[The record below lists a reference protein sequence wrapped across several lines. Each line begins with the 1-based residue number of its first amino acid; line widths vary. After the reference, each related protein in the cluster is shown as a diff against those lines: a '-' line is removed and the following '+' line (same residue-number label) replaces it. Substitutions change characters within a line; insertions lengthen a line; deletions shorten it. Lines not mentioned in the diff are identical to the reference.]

1 MKNNITN
8 LEIKN
13 CVGCRSCSQSCPK
26 ECIIMQENNEGF
38 YFPYVEENK
47 CIECGLCIKHC
58 PILTPVNLAEE
69 NKDYYGLYVKDKN
82 LLLSSSSGGVF
93 SGIASYIL
101 EKRGVVFGCS
111 YDDNLIAKHIVVSS
125 CDDLI
130 KLQGSKYVASDTND
144 TYTQVKKILDK
155 SSKMVLYTGTPCQ
168 IAGLKAFLGKDYSN
182 LYTIDLICHGT
193 PSQKLFSK
201 YIEWLGNK
209 MKGKVIYYGFRDKDV
224 GGWSCGGKFK
234 TKTKT
239 KTKTLEASCDPYY
252 ASFLRGETYRESCYV
267 CKYSNMKR
275 VGDITIGDFWGVEKY
290 YSNIDRSKGVSCCII
305 NTEKGLDLFSTI
317 RERFFCFDCKK
328 DEITYANSNLNY
340 PTVRPKIRDTIYYGI
355 DGDLIEYF
363 KTFKVK
369 SKYIFQIKSF
379 ISKITPKFVKKLLK
393 EILRII

>member
-13 CVGCRSCSQSCPK
+13 CVGCRSCSQCCPK

-82 LLLSSSSGGVF
+82 LLLSSSSGGAFV
-93 SGIASYIL
+93 GIASYVL
-101 EKRGVVFGCS
+101 EKKGVVFGCS
-111 YDDNLIAKHIVVSS
+111 YDDNLIAKHIVVSV

-239 KTKTLEASCDPYY
+239 KTLEASCDPYY

-290 YSNIDRSKGVSCCII
+290 YPNNHNENGVSCCIVSSK
-305 NTEKGLDLFSTI
+305 KGKELFNVVSDK
-317 RERFFCFDCKK
+317 F
-328 DEITYANSNLNY
+328 
-340 PTVRPKIRDTIYYGI
+340 
-355 DGDLIEYF
+355 EYF
-363 KTFKVK
+363 EVK
-369 SKYIFQIKSF
+369 ETDLVKNNKNLLQPTLRPSVRDCVYKAVENDYFDDSF
-379 ISKITPKFVKKLLK
+379 LKFDSMFEYWVKKMV
-393 EILRII
+393 RIIFPKQIVLFLKKMIRR

>member
-1 MKNNITN
+1 MKNNITK

-13 CVGCRSCSQSCPK
+13 CVGCRSCLQSCPK

-38 YFPYVEENK
+38 YFPYVEEDK

-58 PILTPVNLAEE
+58 PILTPGNLAED

-82 LLLSSSSGGVF
+82 LLLSSSSGGAFV
-93 SGIASYIL
+93 GIASYVL
-101 EKRGVVFGCS
+101 EKEGVVFGCS
-111 YDDNLIAKHIVVSS
+111 YDDNLIAKHIVVSV

-155 SSKMVLYTGTPCQ
+155 SNKMVLYTGTPCQ
-168 IAGLKAFLGKDYSN
+168 IAGLKAFLGKDYTN
-182 LYTIDLICHGT
+182 LYTIDLLCHGT

-201 YIEWLGNK
+201 YIEWLGKK
-209 MKGKVIYYGFRDKDV
+209 MKGKIIYYGFRDKDV

-267 CKYSNMKR
+267 CKYANMKR

-290 YSNIDRSKGVSCCII
+290 YPNIHNENGVSCCIV
-305 NTEKGLDLFSTI
+305 NSKKGKELFN
-317 RERFFCFDCKK
+317 FV
-328 DEITYANSNLNY
+328 SN
-340 PTVRPKIRDTIYYGI
+340 KF
-355 DGDLIEYF
+355 EYF
-363 KTFKVK
+363 EVK
-369 SKYIFQIKSF
+369 ETDLVKNNKNLLQPTLRPNARDYVYKAVENDYFDDSF
-379 ISKITPKFVKKLLK
+379 LEFDSMFEYWVKKMV
-393 EILRII
+393 RIIFPKQIVLFLKKMIRR

>member
-13 CVGCRSCSQSCPK
+13 CVGCRSCSQCCPK

-82 LLLSSSSGGVF
+82 LLLSSSSGGAFV
-93 SGIASYIL
+93 GIASYVL
-101 EKRGVVFGCS
+101 EKKGVVFGCS
-111 YDDNLIAKHIVVSS
+111 YDANLIAKHIVVSV

-239 KTKTLEASCDPYY
+239 KTLEASCDPFY

-267 CKYSNMKR
+267 CKYANMKR

-290 YSNIDRSKGVSCCII
+290 YSKIDRSKGVSCCII